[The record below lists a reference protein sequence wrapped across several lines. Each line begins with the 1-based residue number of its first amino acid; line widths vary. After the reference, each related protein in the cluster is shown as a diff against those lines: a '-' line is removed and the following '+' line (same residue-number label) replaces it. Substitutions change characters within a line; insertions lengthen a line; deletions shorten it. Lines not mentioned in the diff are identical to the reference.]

1 MKSNQEFLWGG
12 AVAAHQVEGGYNKGG
27 KGISIAD
34 VMTAGTH
41 TISRKVTDGVIEGLN
56 YPNHEAINFYENY
69 KEDIRLF
76 AEMGYKCFRTS
87 IAWTRIFPN
96 GDESIPNEDGLK
108 FYDDLFDELLKYNI
122 EPVITLSHFEMP
134 YHLVKNY
141 GGWRNR
147 KLIDFFVNFCEVV
160 MSRYKDKVK
169 YWMTFNEI
177 NNQSITTNPIY
188 AFTNSGI
195 IYEEQEDK
203 EEVMYQ
209 AVHYEFVASAKVVKI
224 GHEINPVITLS
235 HFEMPYHLVKNYGG
249 WRNRKLIDFF
259 VNFCE
264 VVMSRYKDKVKY
276 WMTFNEINNQSI
288 TTNPIYAFTNSGIIY
303 EEQEDKEEVMY
314 QAVHYEFVA
323 SAKVVKIGHEINP
336 EFKIGC
342 MVAAIPSYPYSCNPE
357 DMIKFV
363 ESNREQLMFTDVHV
377 RGHYPRHTLKLW
389 ERKNYNLDITDEDK
403 KILKEGTVDFIGCSY
418 YLTTVVSADKTMKT
432 TGNDSAG
439 KADVVENPYL
449 KTSDWGWNID
459 PVGLRFYLNQ
469 LYDKYE
475 LPIFIVENG
484 FGAEDVLKS
493 DNTVDDG
500 YRIEYLASHIREMK
514 KAIEIDGVD
523 VIGYTVWGC
532 IDPVSFTTGEMKK
545 RYGFIYVDK
554 NNDGS
559 GTLKRYKKK
568 SFDWYKNVIKFNGEI
583 L

>member
-41 TISRKVTDGVIEGLN
+41 TISRKITDGVIEGLN

-87 IAWTRIFPN
+87 IAWTRIFPK
-96 GDESIPNEDGLK
+96 GDESTPNEDGLK

-160 MSRYKDKVK
+160 M
-169 YWMTFNEI
+169 N
-177 NNQSITTNPIY
+177 
-188 AFTNSGI
+188 
-195 IYEEQEDK
+195 
-203 EEVMYQ
+203 
-209 AVHYEFVASAKVVKI
+209 
-224 GHEINPVITLS
+224 
-235 HFEMPYHLVKNYGG
+235 
-249 WRNRKLIDFF
+249 
-259 VNFCE
+259 
-264 VVMSRYKDKVKY
+264 RYKDKVKY

-342 MVAAIPSYPYSCNPE
+342 MVTAMPSYPYSCNPE

-389 ERKNYNLDITDEDK
+389 ERKNYNLDITEEDK
-403 KILKEGTVDFIGCSY
+403 KILKEGIVDFIGCSY
-418 YLTTVVSADKTMKT
+418 YLTTVVTADKTMKT

-493 DNTVDDG
+493 DNTVDDD

-514 KAIEIDGVD
+514 NAIEIDGVD

-568 SFDWYKNVIKFNGEI
+568 SFDWYKKVIKFNGEI

>member
-41 TISRKVTDGVIEGLN
+41 TISRKITDGVIEGLN

-87 IAWTRIFPN
+87 IAWTRIFPK
-96 GDESIPNEDGLK
+96 GDESTPNEDGLK

-160 MSRYKDKVK
+160 M
-169 YWMTFNEI
+169 N
-177 NNQSITTNPIY
+177 
-188 AFTNSGI
+188 
-195 IYEEQEDK
+195 
-203 EEVMYQ
+203 
-209 AVHYEFVASAKVVKI
+209 
-224 GHEINPVITLS
+224 
-235 HFEMPYHLVKNYGG
+235 
-249 WRNRKLIDFF
+249 
-259 VNFCE
+259 
-264 VVMSRYKDKVKY
+264 RYKDKVKY

-342 MVAAIPSYPYSCNPE
+342 MVAAMPSYPYSCNPE

-389 ERKNYNLDITDEDK
+389 ERKNYNLDITEEDK
-403 KILKEGTVDFIGCSY
+403 KILKEGIVDFIGCSY
-418 YLTTVVSADKTMKT
+418 YLTTVVTADKTMKT
-432 TGNDSAG
+432 TGNDSVG

-449 KTSDWGWNID
+449 KISDWGWNID

-493 DNTVDDG
+493 DNTVDDD

-514 KAIEIDGVD
+514 NAIEIDGVD

>member
-41 TISRKVTDGVIEGLN
+41 TISRKITDGVIEGLN

-87 IAWTRIFPN
+87 IAWTRIFPK
-96 GDESIPNEDGLK
+96 GDESTPNEDGLK

-160 MSRYKDKVK
+160 M
-169 YWMTFNEI
+169 N
-177 NNQSITTNPIY
+177 
-188 AFTNSGI
+188 
-195 IYEEQEDK
+195 
-203 EEVMYQ
+203 
-209 AVHYEFVASAKVVKI
+209 
-224 GHEINPVITLS
+224 
-235 HFEMPYHLVKNYGG
+235 
-249 WRNRKLIDFF
+249 
-259 VNFCE
+259 
-264 VVMSRYKDKVKY
+264 RYKDKVKY

-342 MVAAIPSYPYSCNPE
+342 MVAAMPSYPYSCNPE

-363 ESNREQLMFTDVHV
+363 KSNREQLMFTDVHV

-389 ERKNYNLDITDEDK
+389 ERKNYNLDITEEDK
-403 KILKEGTVDFIGCSY
+403 KILKEGIVDFIGCSY
-418 YLTTVVSADKTMKT
+418 YLTTVVTADKTMKT

-493 DNTVDDG
+493 DNTVDDD

-514 KAIEIDGVD
+514 NAIEIDGVD

-568 SFDWYKNVIKFNGEI
+568 SFDWYKKVIKFNGEI

>member
-41 TISRKVTDGVIEGLN
+41 TISRKITDGVIEGLN

-87 IAWTRIFPN
+87 IAWTRIFPK
-96 GDESIPNEDGLK
+96 GDESTPNEDGLK

-160 MSRYKDKVK
+160 M
-169 YWMTFNEI
+169 N
-177 NNQSITTNPIY
+177 
-188 AFTNSGI
+188 
-195 IYEEQEDK
+195 
-203 EEVMYQ
+203 
-209 AVHYEFVASAKVVKI
+209 
-224 GHEINPVITLS
+224 
-235 HFEMPYHLVKNYGG
+235 
-249 WRNRKLIDFF
+249 
-259 VNFCE
+259 
-264 VVMSRYKDKVKY
+264 RYKDKVKY

-342 MVAAIPSYPYSCNPE
+342 MVAAMPSYPYSCNPE

-377 RGHYPRHTLKLW
+377 RGHYPKHTLKLW
-389 ERKNYNLDITDEDK
+389 ERKNYNLDITEEDK
-403 KILKEGTVDFIGCSY
+403 KILKEGIVDFIGCSY
-418 YLTTVVSADKTMKT
+418 YLTTVVTADKTMKT

-493 DNTVDDG
+493 DNTVDDD

-514 KAIEIDGVD
+514 NAIEIDGVD